1 MERGA
6 VSANTDLERPSS
18 WGKELKTGSLP
29 GVFSQVGDELNAV
42 VADIKR
48 ALLLF
53 ICRDNEARRI
63 LSGFIGAPAVSPADT
78 NLCRFQS
85 SRRRDC

>member
-1 MERGA
+1 MRNIFFDV
-6 VSANTDLERPSS
+6 VSYSKQALINESVTAPCGNTDLERPAS

-42 VADIKR
+42 VADIKG

-53 ICRDNEARRI
+53 ICRHN
-63 LSGFIGAPAVSPADT
+63 
-78 NLCRFQS
+78 
-85 SRRRDC
+85 